1 MPLKKESY
9 YLYQNNNSLI
19 VIDQKKETKDVMVV
33 GWILPLSMLKPILY
47 LKKLSILI
55 LVLMTNAMTL
65 NQAFLLQLQAMKM
78 FRRIALMLLLKL

>member
-33 GWILPLSMLKPILY
+33 GWILPLSMLKLIQY

>member
-1 MPLKKESY
+1 MLFKTKSY

-33 GWILPLSMLKPILY
+33 GWILPLSMLKLIQY